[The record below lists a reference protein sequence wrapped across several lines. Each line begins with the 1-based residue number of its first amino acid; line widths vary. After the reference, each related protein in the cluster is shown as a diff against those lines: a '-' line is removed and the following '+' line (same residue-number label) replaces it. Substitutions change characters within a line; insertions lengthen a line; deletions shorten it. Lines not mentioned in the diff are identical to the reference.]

1 METMDQPKFY
11 VGVDWAS
18 EKHDVWLTDAA
29 GKRLGYKIFAHSG
42 EGLNQMCA
50 WLIATTSATPGEI
63 AVGIEVPHGPVVET
77 LLERGFAVYAINP
90 KQLDRFRDRFTMSGA
105 KDDSRD
111 AETMASALR
120 TDRRA
125 FRKLA
130 IADPTVI
137 ELREWSRITED
148 LTAERTRLA
157 NRMREQL
164 WRYFPQMLS
173 VESDCAAAWLLDLWQ
188 AVPTPD
194 TAKRVRESKI
204 ARILKDN
211 RIRKTDA
218 ASVLAK
224 LRAVPVTVAAG
235 TTDAAAA
242 HVRTL
247 IDRLRLIE
255 SQLVQARAQL
265 DRLLGQLAEAETAIE
280 TGGGEEPASGQQAE
294 QHDVVI
300 LNSLPGVG
308 RITLAALLS
317 EAWDAVQRRDYAAL
331 RALCGSAPVTKRS
344 GKSRVVVRRHACH
357 PRLGNAVY
365 HWARVA
371 SQCDPACKAKY
382 KALRERGHSH
392 GRALRTIADRL
403 LNIACSMLRSR
414 TLFDPT
420 FATGKTAC

>member
-1 METMDQPKFY
+1 MDQPKFY
-11 VGVDWAS
+11 TGVDWAS

-29 GKRLGYKIFAHSG
+29 GKRLGYKIFPHSG
-42 EGLNQMCA
+42 EGLNQMCE
-50 WLIATTSATPGEI
+50 WLAATAGASSAMI

-77 LLERGFAVYAINP
+77 LLERGFEVYAINP
-90 KQLDRFRDRFTMSGA
+90 KQLDRFRDRFTMAGA

-120 TDRRA
+120 TDTHA

-130 IADPTVI
+130 IADPNVI

-164 WRYFPQMLS
+164 WRYFPQMLA
-173 VESDCAAAWLLDLWQ
+173 VESDVAAPWLLDLWT
-188 AVPTPD
+188 AVPTPEK
-194 TAKRVRESKI
+194 AARIRESSI
-204 ARILKDN
+204 ARVLKNN

-218 ASVLAK
+218 VTVLAA
-224 LRAVPVTVAAG
+224 LRATPVTVAPG
-235 TTDAAAA
+235 TTDAATA
-242 HVRTL
+242 HIRTL
-247 IDRLRLIE
+247 IDRIRLID
-255 SQLVQARAQL
+255 SQLVEARAQL
-265 DRLLGQLAEAETAIE
+265 DRLIGVLATSEPTTETAD
-280 TGGGEEPASGQQAE
+280 GEETAPGQVIE
-294 QHDVVI
+294 QRDAVI

-308 RITLAALLS
+308 RITLAALLA
-317 EAWDAVQRRDYAAL
+317 EAWDALQRRDYAAL
-331 RALCGSAPVTKRS
+331 RGLCGVAPVTKRS

-371 SQCDPACKAKY
+371 SQCDPASKAKY

-392 GRALRTIADRL
+392 GRALRSVADRL

-414 TLFDPT
+414 TLYDPT
-420 FATGKTAC
+420 FTTEKPAC